1 MPDYLVC
8 SSDTAVTKSDYRIV
22 AADSPS
28 AALEVFNRRI
38 VAYDRVF
45 RNSVLDLAMNMSFV
59 ERFYLATPQ
68 ENYHFN
74 ETASASVND
83 VTVKARASFLMR
95 TRNTGRL
102 LSLTWT
108 TTIRAT

>member
-45 RNSVLDLAMNMSFV
+45 QNSVLDLAMNMSFV
-59 ERFYLATPQ
+59 ERFYLRRHKKITTSTRRHPPQ
-68 ENYHFN
+68 S
-74 ETASASVND
+74 T
-83 VTVKARASFLMR
+83 M
-95 TRNTGRL
+95 
-102 LSLTWT
+102 
-108 TTIRAT
+108 